1 MKPLVLEKVSK
12 MFGGLEALCEIS
24 LEIQQGERRV
34 IIGPNGAGKTTLFN
48 LIGGQLHQ
56 TSGKIFLFGKEA
68 TKLLPYQRAA
78 LGLSRTFQITN
89 LFRNLTV
96 RENILLAV
104 QALDP
109 AKFVLYR
116 PITMYKKFIERAEAL
131 LEQWNF
137 WDKQDTLIRNLSYG
151 DQRLIEIIMAL
162 AEKPNLL
169 LLDEPTAGLSL
180 GETQV
185 VTSAIRNLDKVITVV
200 LIEHDM
206 DVAFE
211 IAEWVTVLH
220 QGRLLSEGL
229 PRDIQKDPKVREIYL
244 GKIKS

>member
-12 MFGGLEALCEIS
+12 IFGGLEALCDLS
-24 LEIQQGERRV
+24 LEIQPGERRI

-56 TSGKIFLFGKEA
+56 TSGKIFLFGREV

-78 LGLSRTFQITN
+78 LGLSRTFQITK

-96 RENILLAV
+96 MENLLLAV

-116 PITMYKKFIERAEAL
+116 PITRYKIFIERAESL
-131 LEQWNF
+131 IEKWNF
-137 WDKQDTLIRNLSYG
+137 WDKRNTIIHNLSYG
-151 DQRLIEIIMAL
+151 DQRLIEIMMAL
-162 AEKPNLL
+162 AEKPKLL

-185 VTSAIRNLDKVITVV
+185 VTSVIRNLDKDITVV

-206 DVAFE
+206 DVAFQ
-211 IAEWVTVLH
+211 IAEWITVLQ